1 MFRVVKKLQNVKKAL
16 ISWQKLKPR
25 ISERIKEAQQA
36 LDSTQTLLA
45 ASFLPKNI

>member
-36 LDSTQTLLA
+36 LDST
-45 ASFLPKNI
+45 